1 MQVGALN
8 SGLPIHELGIISVTV
23 VYKIMNLV
31 KTQKC
36 RKRKEFQIGLRDTN
50 TFQLIFSLTSLS
62 QFETTKISF
71 VIDVQTASVQLE
83 NNSYLL
89 QSLAICFI

>member
-23 VYKIMNLV
+23 VHKIMNLV

-36 RKRKEFQIGLRDTN
+36 RKRKEFQTRPEGH
-50 TFQLIFSLTSLS
+50 
-62 QFETTKISF
+62 
-71 VIDVQTASVQLE
+71 
-83 NNSYLL
+83 
-89 QSLAICFI
+89 